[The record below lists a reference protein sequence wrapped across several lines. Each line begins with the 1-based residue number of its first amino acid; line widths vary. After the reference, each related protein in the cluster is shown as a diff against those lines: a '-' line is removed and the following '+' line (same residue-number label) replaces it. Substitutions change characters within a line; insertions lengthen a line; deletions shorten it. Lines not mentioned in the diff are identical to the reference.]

1 MKARK
6 EKSPVKLEQINKL
19 KLFSISLI
27 TINANSLKSSY
38 KIYTKRYTW
47 INLDRYIDDLGLS
60 VVYNIHNLS
69 FNFQQFV
76 SQCFKCNS

>member
-1 MKARK
+1 MYQIELSYDPAILLLVIYR
-6 EKSPVKLEQINKL
+6 EKKQ
-19 KLFSISLI
+19 
-27 TINANSLKSSY
+27 
-38 KIYTKRYTW
+38 YTKRYTW